1 MRPADLFAR
10 GRPEGANLATG
21 KLEKAMYDAE
31 TTWPRDSTR
40 KPPGRWCLTSGE
52 TTLWGRAY
60 SVVMT
65 KQTATNFRLITIA
78 LLACAC
84 TETINGCKIEPKT
97 ICPNVDLPGANLTR
111 ASLNSADMSGANLT
125 GANVSEANLSGAD
138 LSNAN
143 LANANLRDSNLRG
156 TYFRGVNLY
165 GANLQKASLSRADLR
180 EADLRG
186 ANLNL
191 VINLKEAY
199 LKGAQYDS
207 QTRCPR
213 LSGRDASGATRAK
226 LFDPIAA
233 GAVLL
238 EADD

>member
-40 KPPGRWCLTSGE
+40 KPPGRWCL
-52 TTLWGRAY
+52 
-60 SVVMT
+60 T

-111 ASLNSADMSGANLT
+111 ASLNSADLSGANLT

-207 QTRCPR
+207 QTRWPR